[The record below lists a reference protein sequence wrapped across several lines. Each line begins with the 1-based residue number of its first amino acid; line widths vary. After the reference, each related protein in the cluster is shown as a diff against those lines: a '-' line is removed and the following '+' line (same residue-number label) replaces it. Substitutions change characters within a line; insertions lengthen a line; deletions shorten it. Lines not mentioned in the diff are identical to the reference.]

1 MDEELSQFIFNSIS
15 DGIFTTDKNCRIT
28 SFNKAAE
35 KITGFSASEAI
46 NKNCF
51 DVFRTDICNKRCALK
66 DTLKNEEPIENIRV
80 TIISRN
86 GCEIPIN
93 VTTTLLKDKNNKVIG
108 AVELFRDI
116 SELEHLRECI
126 KNNRTL
132 DEIVS
137 MNSQMQ
143 QIIGL
148 LPNIAESDCNVLIQ
162 GPSGSGKELFAQVIH
177 NLSPRKYGPYIKINC
192 AALPAQLLESEL
204 FGYEKG
210 AFTDA
215 KHDKPGQFCLANG
228 GTLLLDEIS
237 EMDISLQVKLLRVLN
252 NGEYRPLGSSKTL
265 YSDARI
271 IAATNA
277 DLKQEIEKNKF
288 REDLYYRINVMNI
301 KIPPLKDRPEDIPL
315 LVNHFLRMFKKKNRN
330 AVEKISPEALGIL
343 MKYSFP
349 GNVRE
354 LENAIQHTFVMC
366 RNAVILPEHLPES
379 ITEEHFIS
387 KNVIKESRDEK
398 ELIIESLKRN
408 KGNKSKAAIE
418 LGMHR
423 STLWRK
429 IKELRVNV

>member
-1 MDEELSQFIFNSIS
+1 MDEELSKIIFNSIS
-15 DGIFTTDKNCRIT
+15 DGIFTTDKNCKIT
-28 SFNKAAE
+28 SFNRAAE
-35 KITGFSASEAI
+35 KITGFSSSEA
-46 NKNCF
+46 KGKHCF
-51 DVFRTDICNKRCALK
+51 DIFRTDICNKRCALK
-66 DTLKNEEPIENIRV
+66 DTLKTEEPIENIRV
-80 TIISRN
+80 TIISRGGN
-86 GCEIPIN
+86 EIPIK
-93 VTTTLLKDKNNKVIG
+93 VTTTLLRDTNNSVIG

-116 SELEHLRECI
+116 SELEKLRERI
-126 KNNRTL
+126 NKKRTL
-132 DEIVS
+132 DDIVS
-137 MNSQMQ
+137 MNSGMQ
-143 QIIGL
+143 QIITL
-148 LPNIAESDCNVLIQ
+148 LPSIAESDCNVLIQ

-177 NLSPRKYGPYIKINC
+177 NLSSRKYGPYIKINC

-237 EMDISLQVKLLRVLN
+237 EMDTSLQVKLLRVLN

-271 IAATNA
+271 IAATNS
-277 DLKQEIEKNKF
+277 DLKHEIETNKF

-301 KIPPLKDRPEDIPL
+301 KIPPLRERPEDIPL
-315 LVNHFLRMFKKKNRN
+315 LVDHFLKLYRKKNRN
-330 AVEKISPEALGIL
+330 MVEKISPEALRAL
-343 MKYSFP
+343 RKYSFP

-354 LENAIQHTFVMC
+354 LENTIQHTFVMC
-366 RNAVILPEHLPES
+366 RNGVILPEHLPET
-379 ITEEHFIS
+379 ILDE
-387 KNVIKESRDEK
+387 NVIQEDAARSVKSEK

-408 KGNKSKAAIE
+408 HGNKSKAAVE

-429 IKELRVNV
+429 IKELRVNI